1 MEFNENLFY
10 TTEPHGQW
18 EESHIRTSVRVFKF
32 PGGEVGVDINTG
44 QLTADYREAF
54 EVGTINLTARLR
66 NSDDVMALLMTTD
79 ALRRVFCDADINLYV
94 PYFPYARQDR
104 VCNLGEALSVRVMAQ
119 LINSQNYGTV
129 TIVDP
134 HSAVTVALIDRVH
147 VFDQYE
153 VFHDIK
159 TDWSEWTIVAPDQGA
174 VKKCEDFAKRV
185 GAKAVVGFNKT
196 RELSTGKITGM
207 VPLFEPDPDAAYLV
221 LDDICDGGR
230 TFIELVSHMSYVGTL
245 ELAVTHGIFSKGVGV
260 VADHFDMVHTSNS
273 LPQTAHSKLNVVE
286 I

>member
-1 MEFNENLFY
+1 MCLF
-10 TTEPHGQW
+10 
-18 EESHIRTSVRVFKF
+18 I
-32 PGGEVGVDINTG
+32 
-44 QLTADYREAF
+44 
-54 EVGTINLTARLR
+54 
-66 NSDDVMALLMTTD
+66 
-79 ALRRVFCDADINLYV
+79 

-104 VCNLGEALSVRVMAQ
+104 VCNSGEALSVQVMGK
-119 LINSQNYGTV
+119 LINAQNYHSV
-129 TIVDP
+129 IVVDP
-134 HSAVTVALIDRVH
+134 HSAATPAVIDRCLVW
-147 VFDQYE
+147 DQID

-159 TDWSEWTIVAPDQGA
+159 SDWSEWTIVAPDQGA